1 MRRLKDASWVRRCIV
16 VFICLPALQGRGQ
29 TVAPLSLQEN
39 GWTIDCSVE
48 NASLSISAKNLG
60 NVARDIQLNEETS
73 SGLHRLTHFSAHING
88 DRQLIIETTAPQM
101 TWVLHALP
109 GKVTIATSDFHGV
122 LTGWAASSIDRT
134 IAVLLD
140 PQGEPVQWE
149 GTYEALTTYGGSLT
163 SNPSYL
169 PRRNPEV
176 MHMGLGHVSGAGMHS
191 LFDRGTD
198 TAIDFGQ
205 DAGLQTSAGKEDAY
219 ALTIPVR
226 SYAVI
231 QLTPDYFTKVLQV
244 PFYVRYDDTYSP
256 SAPMVWSSWPSYYE
270 GVTERDIVRNTDWL
284 STRLKPY
291 GFDYVVLDDGYD
303 RPPDF
308 DHPGVSQGH
317 SWFQNSMPPF
327 YLVIQ

>member
-219 ALTIPVR
+219 ALTIPGPQLCR
-226 SYAVI
+226 NPTYAGLFYQGAASSFLCPLRRYVFPI
-231 QLTPDYFTKVLQV
+231 RADGLVELAKLLRGCHRTRHCAQHRLALDQV
-244 PFYVRYDDTYSP
+244 EALWV
-256 SAPMVWSSWPSYYE
+256 
-270 GVTERDIVRNTDWL
+270 
-284 STRLKPY
+284 
-291 GFDYVVLDDGYD
+291 
-303 RPPDF
+303 
-308 DHPGVSQGH
+308 
-317 SWFQNSMPPF
+317 
-327 YLVIQ
+327 